1 LGYLTNFIFY
11 NTIGERVNA
20 FFYLFLESYL
30 DIKKINDILDMERK
44 LSMDQR
50 GVTKFEKQT

>member
-1 LGYLTNFIFY
+1 LERGLTPS
-11 NTIGERVNA
+11 
-20 FFYLFLESYL
+20 FFYFWKVTLTL
-30 DIKKINDILDMERK
+30 KKINDTLNMERK